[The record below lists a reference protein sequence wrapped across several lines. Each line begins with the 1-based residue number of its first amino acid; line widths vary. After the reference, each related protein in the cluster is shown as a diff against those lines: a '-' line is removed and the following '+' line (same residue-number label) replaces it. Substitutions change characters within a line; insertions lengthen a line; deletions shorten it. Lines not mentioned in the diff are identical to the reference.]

1 MKDIDGIMNHQN
13 ITLGKRKKNE
23 MDYKLFKLFKE
34 MAYVD
39 TFGQDKKI
47 KEMYKEYLRKEKE
60 NDNRRKIRK
69 GITLLI

>member
-1 MKDIDGIMNHQN
+1 MNLLNGIWVDIE
-13 ITLGKRKKNE
+13 RKKNE
-23 MDYKLFKLFKE
+23 MDYKLFKLLQE

-39 TFGQDKKI
+39 TFGQDEKI
-47 KEMYKEYLRKEKE
+47 KEMYKEYIRKKKE

>member
-1 MKDIDGIMNHQN
+1 
-13 ITLGKRKKNE
+13 
-23 MDYKLFKLFKE
+23 MDYKLFKLLQE

-39 TFGQDKKI
+39 TFKKDKKI